1 MASVG
6 GTSGY
11 AAAQEARDF
20 LERIGRTVEEV
31 EEVPGG
37 SRSAVEPEPEEG
49 PRHGGLSEKATG
61 GEEPEEEAHSDQQAG
76 LQVTPSHPHLF

>member
-1 MASVG
+1 MASAS

-11 AAAQEARDF
+11 AAAEARDF
-20 LERIGRTVEEV
+20 LERIGRTVEDV
-31 EEVPGG
+31 EEVPGS

-49 PRHGGLSEKATG
+49 HGGLSEKATG

-76 LQVTPSHPHLF
+76 LQWAAGHSNPDWF